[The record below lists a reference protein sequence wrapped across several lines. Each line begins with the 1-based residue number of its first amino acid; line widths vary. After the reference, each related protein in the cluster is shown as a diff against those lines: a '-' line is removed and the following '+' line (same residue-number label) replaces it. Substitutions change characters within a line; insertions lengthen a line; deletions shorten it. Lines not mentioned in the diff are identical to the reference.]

1 MDVSRRETE
10 VSLLQKRY
18 ETCKKEREN
27 ERSRLE
33 ESEKIQGTVMATL
46 QELVS
51 EAGRSDR

>member
-1 MDVSRRETE
+1 MSRRETE